1 MTSQRERGKNMVLD
15 HFKNIHLYKTMY
27 PRLSVAI
34 DYMQATDLSEMPVG
48 RYEIAGDEVFIMIQ
62 AYEPKA
68 KEDCKL
74 ESHKNYI
81 DIQYVI
87 EWSESIGYRYKND
100 LKILEAYNPEK
111 DVVFYDEECD
121 MTTVGERM
129 FAIFFPFDAHMPG
142 VAINSSDKVKKS
154 CHQDQSI
161 MVKLIRAQK
170 CALFLC
176 FILMRVS
183 NHRILPVAS
192 IFILS

>member
-1 MTSQRERGKNMVLD
+1 MVLD

-142 VAINSSDKVKKS
+142 VAINSSDKVKKKLS
-154 CHQDQSI
+154 SRSKYNGKVNQSAE
-161 MVKLIRAQK
+161 MRSFLMFYSHACVK
-170 CALFLC
+170 
-176 FILMRVS
+176 S
-183 NHRILPVAS
+183 
-192 IFILS
+192 